1 MMDLYEQIDR
11 KRTGL
16 YLVTV
21 PALTAAIG
29 AVVAAWLCRAGV
41 IWAGLWSAAV
51 LCALYV
57 YGQRVALPLFLTRR
71 LYARLLTE
79 PSETIEGVVLG
90 WKKEKNTLS
99 GVMMRVLVLDTGE
112 TVRGEPAP
120 REVNV
125 PAVLLP
131 EIPTGE
137 TVRIIAREG
146 VVLSLFPC
154 SRCRVQP
161 QGGRYAVSPLVL
173 GGLILLC
180 TVGWGGGYA
189 LYEQAHRTTTV
200 AVAVCTPAYRQESE
214 RNIVA
219 WFEKNDLPR
228 PAFSYT
234 NTLDNETVY
243 QYFATYGALDA
254 ECLLLPEGVFSNVF
268 DGDVPAL
275 PTDTMPDGD
284 TLRFVCNADGQPVA
298 LVLYDPQ
305 DEDYSARF
313 RALIDWVAVPREERY
328 LLALAP
334 QGREKAESVLSGL
347 TSWLLLSSFS
357 EG

>member
-11 KRTGL
+11 KRTCL

-41 IWAGLWSAAV
+41 IWAGLWSAGV

-57 YGQRVALPLFLTRR
+57 YGQRVALPLCLTRR

-79 PSETIEGVVLG
+79 PSETIKGVVLG

-180 TVGWGGGYA
+180 TMGWGGGYA

-214 RNIVA
+214 RNIVV

-243 QYFATYGALDA
+243 QYLATYGALDA

-347 TSWLLLSSFS
+347 TNWLLLSSFS